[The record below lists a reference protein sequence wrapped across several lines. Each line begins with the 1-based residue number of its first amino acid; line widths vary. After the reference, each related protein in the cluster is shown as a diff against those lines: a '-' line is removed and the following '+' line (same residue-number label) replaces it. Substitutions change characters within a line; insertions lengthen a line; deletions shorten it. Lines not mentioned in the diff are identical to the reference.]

1 MDKGV
6 SYIQS
11 GWKVRTSDGHDLG
24 VVVDLSHDSVFLRDD
39 DGQRRTVPKAYID
52 EEDEGAMLAI
62 LSIDSEAIEDGAFP
76 S

>member
-24 VVVDLSHDSVFLRDD
+24 TVVDLFARLC
-39 DGQRRTVPKAYID
+39 
-52 EEDEGAMLAI
+52 
-62 LSIDSEAIEDGAFP
+62 AIEGR
-76 S
+76 